1 MTAKPMG
8 SVFLGDLLRNRFV
21 TTPPSSPP
29 LDALITDSIDAIASS
44 PHTTAAA
51 PRRQS
56 TSTQLLPAASIQPYL
71 PPPDIDP
78 ETSLALRLIWLEAVL
93 HGPKTASGEGDKKD
107 LALKPGHTLIADA
120 HDFQTRLDALVAG
133 NDGLRQFIARCMS
146 FSFFTLR
153 PHSLTVQDEQHASLL
168 TPVFALS
175 GTLPETTGMY
185 EDLSPA
191 ELEALLAEMESDIRA
206 ADRDMREIQE
216 LEKREVLGAG
226 KLKGQSPRTFGCDS
240 D

>member
-8 SVFLGDLLRNRFV
+8 SVFLGDVLRNRF

-29 LDALITDSIDAIASS
+29 PDKLITDSIDAIAS
-44 PHTTAAA
+44 PPRDTAA
-51 PRRQS
+51 PSFRRESVAAQAS
-56 TSTQLLPAASIQPYL
+56 VRALP

-78 ETSLALRLIWLEAVL
+78 ETSLALRVLWLEAVL
-93 HGPKTASGEGDKKD
+93 YGPKTASGEGDKKN
-107 LALKPGHTLIADA
+107 LALKPGHTLVAEA

-133 NDGLRQFIARCMS
+133 NDGLRQFIARCTS
-146 FSFFTLR
+146 CSFFTLR
-153 PHSLTVQDEQHASLL
+153 LHSFTVQDEQHASLL
-168 TPVFALS
+168 TPAFALS
-175 GTLPETTGMY
+175 GTLPETTGTY

-191 ELEALLAEMESDIRA
+191 ELEALLAEMEPDIRA

-216 LEKREVLGAG
+216 LEKRGVLGAG